1 MDESSIKLKDPVENE
16 LNSLPRQLQVAAR
29 LESHPLPNPSAE
41 TAAQLQA
48 KFSNVDLKGK
58 RVAVAV
64 GSRGID
70 QIGAIALAAITV
82 LKERGAQ
89 PFIIPSMGSH
99 GGATP
104 EGQTEVLEGFGIT
117 EKSMGV
123 PIEASMETIEIARP
137 EEGYGVPLS
146 RAAAEADAVL
156 IINRVKPHTDFA
168 SELIGSGLRKMCVI
182 GLGKANGSFAFH
194 RAASRHGFEKMML
207 RASQHILDYLP
218 NAYGLALVEDGYHR
232 MARIEALTGAEIID
246 REPVLLRQSRQWMPL
261 LPFKNIDVLIVD
273 EIGKNIS
280 GAGMDPN
287 VIGRGVDGKPRSDR
301 NVEIGAIYARGLTE
315 ESHGNAIGLGFADVV
330 SAKLVASMDK
340 QITYTNSLSSMT
352 PASARIPMHF
362 GNDGDCLRAALRM
375 SGADPTTARI
385 VRINNTLS
393 LDRFIAAESFAQE
406 IAERDDL
413 EILPPPQ
420 TWSFTAEGDF
430 ASGGQ

>member
-1 MDESSIKLKDPVENE
+1 VENE
-16 LNSLPRQLQVAAR
+16 LNSLPKQLQVSAR
-29 LESHPLPNPSAE
+29 LESHPLPDPAAE
-41 TAAQLQA
+41 AASQLQA
-48 KFSNVDLKGK
+48 TLSNADLKGK
-58 RVAVAV
+58 RVAVAL

-70 QIGAIALAAITV
+70 HIAAVAAAAIAV

-104 EGQTEVLEGFGIT
+104 EGQTSVLEGFGIS

-123 PIEASMETIEIARP
+123 PIEASMETIEIGQTEA
-137 EEGYGVPLS
+137 GYGVPLS

-156 IINRVKPHTDFA
+156 IVNRVKPHTDFA
-168 SELIGSGLRKMCVI
+168 SEIIGSGLRKMCVI
-182 GLGKANGSFAFH
+182 GLGKADGSFAFH
-194 RAASRHGFEKMML
+194 RAASRRGFEKTL
-207 RASQHILDYLP
+207 LLASQQILEYLP

-232 MARIEALTGAEIID
+232 LARIEALTGAQIPD
-246 REPVLLRQSRQWMPL
+246 REPALLGQSRKWMPL
-261 LPFKNIDVLIVD
+261 LPFKKIDVLIVD

-287 VIGRGVDGKPRSDR
+287 VIGRGVDGLPRSDR
-301 NVEIGAIYARGLTE
+301 TVEIGAIYARGLTE

-330 SAKLVASMDK
+330 SSKLVASMDK

-362 GNDGDCLRAALRM
+362 TNDGDCLRAALRM
-375 SGADPTTARI
+375 AGADLANARI

-393 LDRFIAAESFAQE
+393 LDRFIAAESFAAE
-406 IAERDDL
+406 ISERDDL

-420 TWSFTAEGDF
+420 SWSFTAEGDF
-430 ASGGQ
+430 AHYSGR